1 MYCRDCW
8 TENTKLVE
16 TPKEGCVLC
25 GCPVSLTKT
34 DISSYISLRKKEI
47 HDELEGLADN
57 VSALEKEFVLLSKAY
72 IRL

>member
-8 TENTKLVE
+8 TANTKLVE
-16 TPKEGCVLC
+16 TQETGCVLC
-25 GCPVSLTKT
+25 GCEVKLTKI
-34 DISSYISLRKKEI
+34 DINSYIALRKKEI
-47 HDELEGLADN
+47 HDELEGLSDS